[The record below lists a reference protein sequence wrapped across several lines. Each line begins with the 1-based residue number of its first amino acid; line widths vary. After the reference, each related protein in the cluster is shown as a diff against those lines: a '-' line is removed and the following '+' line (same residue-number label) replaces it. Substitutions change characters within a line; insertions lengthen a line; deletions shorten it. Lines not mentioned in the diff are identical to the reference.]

1 MRHKPGRKR
10 PSQRKVKSL
19 ERFLRDDDGSF
30 TIEAVIW
37 MPIFAIIL
45 ALIFNISMV
54 FFTESQL
61 LRIVQDA
68 NRAFSLGRLD
78 DTTATE
84 NYITNALAY
93 LDTTVAVTTTLD
105 GGIISTVLN
114 VPAVDLMPMSFMRDQ
129 FRDIAITVRSQQ
141 LVEF

>member
-1 MRHKPGRKR
+1 
-10 PSQRKVKSL
+10 
-19 ERFLRDDDGSF
+19 
-30 TIEAVIW
+30 

>member
-10 PSQRKVKSL
+10 PSQRKAKSL

-45 ALIFNISMV
+45 ALIFNVSMV